1 MNFDKDYK
9 EFIEWEKTKGGT
21 SGPTEFTAE
30 EDVSIRLFVAYLNCR
45 YAPPSP
51 NQALDSDAKRSYS
64 GDPDNNPRKDV
75 DIFHAPML

>member
-45 YAPPSP
+45 YAPPHLTSR
-51 NQALDSDAKRSYS
+51 LTTRSTTS
-64 GDPDNNPRKDV
+64 GIIKPLKGLR
-75 DIFHAPML
+75 